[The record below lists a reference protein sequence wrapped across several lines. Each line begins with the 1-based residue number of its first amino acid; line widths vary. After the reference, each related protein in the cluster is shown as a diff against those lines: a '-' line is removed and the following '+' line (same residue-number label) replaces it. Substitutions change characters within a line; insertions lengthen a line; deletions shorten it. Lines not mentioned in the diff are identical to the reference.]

1 MGIQKREQITL
12 PPNTKGYTTGVTVI
26 GLSTKRWVGICWM
39 REKKGISRGRNSVGS
54 GIAGSQAQM
63 ISERFTSAA
72 VGNDDAVQERE
83 SFSR

>member
-1 MGIQKREQITL
+1 
-12 PPNTKGYTTGVTVI
+12 
-26 GLSTKRWVGICWM
+26 M
-39 REKKGISRGRNSVGS
+39 REKKARGRNSIGR

-72 VGNDDAVQERE
+72 VGNDDVVQERE